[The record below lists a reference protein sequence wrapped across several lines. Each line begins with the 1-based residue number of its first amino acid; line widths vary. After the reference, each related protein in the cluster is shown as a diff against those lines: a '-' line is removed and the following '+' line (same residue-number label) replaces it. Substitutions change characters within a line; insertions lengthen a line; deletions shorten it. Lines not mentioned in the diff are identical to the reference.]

1 MFARFFT
8 RLALISVLAPILAFT
23 PLAASA
29 QSGTVSDTFSAE
41 ELLETGGH
49 FFGQVAQGLAALV
62 EQTVSQY
69 GLPNG
74 YVLGEEASGAFV
86 AGVRYGDGT
95 LYTKNAG
102 QHQIFWQGPS
112 LGFDWGVDG
121 SRVMM
126 LVYNLPSVGAIY
138 DRYPGVDGSAFVLG
152 GLGMSVIK
160 RGDVIIVPIRSGVG
174 ARLGVNVS
182 YLKITPEATWNPF

>member
-1 MFARFFT
+1 MFARIFT
-8 RLALISVLAPILAFT
+8 RFALISILAPFLALT
-23 PLAASA
+23 PIAASA
-29 QSGTVSDTFSAE
+29 QTGTVSETFSSE

-86 AGVRYGDGT
+86 AGVRYGDGI

-102 QHQIFWQGPS
+102 QRQVYWQGPS
-112 LGFDWGVDG
+112 IGFDWGVDG

-126 LVYNLPSVGAIY
+126 LVYNLPRVDAIY
-138 DRYPGVDGSAFVLG
+138 DRFPGVDGSAYALG
-152 GLGMSVIK
+152 GLGISVIK
-160 RGDVIIVPIRSGVG
+160 NNEVIVVPIRSGVG